1 MDFDQVF
8 SIENVEMLFKTD
20 MQKGTFIA
28 EASDCYSDYMT
39 KEDFSRQWAHN
50 LPAGRYVITIY
61 RRCSVYEEGEQI
73 WKNQEDLS
81 EVGADS
87 RFSSPRYVIALEE
100 MMKYKVP
107 SWVRPLS
114 SHIIRND
121 DNPLE
126 PELYV
131 SLEKAEK
138 QAAKRACRGIRSAV
152 LEWFADYDMY

>member
-8 SIENVEMLFKTD
+8 SIENVELLFKTD

-73 WKNQEDLS
+73 
-81 EVGADS
+81 
-87 RFSSPRYVIALEE
+87 
-100 MMKYKVP
+100 
-107 SWVRPLS
+107 
-114 SHIIRND
+114 
-121 DNPLE
+121 
-126 PELYV
+126 
-131 SLEKAEK
+131 
-138 QAAKRACRGIRSAV
+138 
-152 LEWFADYDMY
+152 